1 MSKRRSRIS
10 LSVVAGAKRH
20 DVSTP
25 LATMTPPC
33 DEPTDLGALNSL
45 TKLARDTIQCPS
57 AAELDRS
64 LDLLSARA
72 ARPTSRRARVTRWSL
87 AGLSA
92 LLCSLLAVQVAS
104 LGPGRVREP
113 PALDYRVEGGS
124 VLAGG
129 YLRDAGNGGVRL
141 FFNEGTKVALMP
153 GARGRVR
160 SADTAGTRMVLD
172 QGRASF
178 DVARSKERRWLVE
191 AGPFSV
197 AVQGTLFTAA
207 WDPKNERFE
216 LRLEHGR
223 VAVRGPIA
231 GGDIELRAGQ
241 RLLVDLPK
249 QETLI
254 TDEQAAG
261 ATTLIQAHATSSSSA
276 LSAALRR
283 GGARFD

>member
-1 MSKRRSRIS
+1 MN
-10 LSVVAGAKRH
+10 
-20 DVSTP
+20 
-25 LATMTPPC
+25 PPG
-33 DEPTDLGALNSL
+33 DEPTDLRVLNRL
-45 TKLARDTIQCPS
+45 TKLVRDSIRRPN
-57 AAELDRS
+57 AAELERS
-64 LDLLSARA
+64 LDLLSTRA
-72 ARPTSRRARVTRWSL
+72 ARPTSRRARVMRWSR
-87 AGLSA
+87 AGLGA
-92 LLCSLLAVQVAS
+92 LFCSLLAVQAAS
-104 LGPGRVREP
+104 LWRGRVREL

-129 YLRDAGNGGVRL
+129 YLRAAGNGGVRL
-141 FFNEGTKVALMP
+141 FFNGGTQVALLP
-153 GARGRVR
+153 GARGRVL
-160 SADTAGTRMVLD
+160 SADTAGTRVVLD
-172 QGRASF
+172 QGSASF
-178 DVARSKERRWLVE
+178 DVARSKERSWLVE

-254 TDEQAAG
+254 TDEQAAA
-261 ATTLIQAHATSSSSA
+261 ATTPIETHGTDSSSA
-276 LSAALRR
+276 LIAALRR
-283 GGARFD
+283 GGAHFDQREP